1 MPHSEPKEIIP
12 TDLKDLV
19 TAFDEMAKKYMV
31 LVWYA
36 RSQPRSQMVV
46 DGVSEDHINIILDG
60 KARLQEMY
68 PDEIDDLKSE
78 SGDWSHGF
86 NSGCLAAFR
95 YVITAMAQYEFPDE
109 ESDDPEATFTM
120 GGLKEAEDEF
130 PCLDT

>member
-1 MPHSEPKEIIP
+1 MNEPKNIIP
-12 TDLKDLV
+12 TDLGDLV
-19 TAFDEMAKKYMV
+19 EAFQKMSKKYMD

-36 RSQPRSQMVV
+36 RSESREQMERS
-46 DGVSEDHINIILDG
+46 GTPEHIITGALNAQAC
-60 KARLQEMY
+60 KEEMY

-78 SGDWSHGF
+78 TGDWEHGF

-95 YVITAMAQYEFPDE
+95 YVITAMASYEFPDE

-130 PCLDT
+130 PQLDT